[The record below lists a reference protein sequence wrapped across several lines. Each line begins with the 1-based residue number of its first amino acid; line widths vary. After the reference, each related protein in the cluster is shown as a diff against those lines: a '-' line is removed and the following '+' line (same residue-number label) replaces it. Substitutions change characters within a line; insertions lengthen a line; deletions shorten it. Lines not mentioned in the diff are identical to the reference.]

1 MSGYNPEHV
10 FEQINYHLF
19 SSTVALPRRTLKSY
33 RDIPINSSPSVS
45 AFFRTTVPESVPETV
60 KAGISPVR

>member
-10 FEQINYHLF
+10 FEQINYELF
-19 SSTVALPRRTLKSY
+19 STTVALRRRTLKSY
-33 RDIPINSSPSVS
+33 RDIPINSSPVS